1 LVSKKSPL
9 TRLVPFEHKIRGQAA
24 PEGAQ
29 TLQEVVA
36 AGFSSERKLPR
47 PLDADFHLVART
59 QSERFRDNGGN
70 TYGEAVAPFGDLHG
84 SAPWIYSI
92 GIVYPS
98 PNPVNVAARASR
110 LTPAWRRAPNR
121 PANGRQERRGNMNL
135 SAAAPVTAGAISA
148 RIDRLPATRT
158 MWTMIAL
165 LGFGMFFE
173 LYDLLFTA
181 YVAPSLVK
189 SGVLTAKTA
198 GLFGTTGVAS
208 FIAALFTGLF
218 IGTILCGFLADR
230 YGRRAIFTWSL
241 IWYSAANIMV
251 SVQTD
256 AFGLNL
262 WRLVSGIGLGVEMV
276 TIGAYL
282 SELAPKGFRGRA
294 FAVNQAIGFTCVPI
308 ISFLAWLLVPTA
320 PFGVEGWRWVVLIGA
335 LAAPIVVFLRRGL
348 PESPRWL
355 AKHGRLA
362 EADRVL
368 SAIEAKVAA
377 EYGRPLPPPGPGEPV
392 APASRF
398 LDLWLPGIRGRV
410 ILMSIFNIFQTVG
423 FYGFSN
429 WVPSLLVK
437 QGITV
442 STSLGYT
449 TVIALAAPVGPLIG
463 FFLGDRFERKW
474 IIVAAAF
481 VILVAGL
488 VFGQASTA
496 ALIIAMG
503 VMLTLGNNIMSY
515 SFHAYQQELFPTG
528 IRARAAGFVY
538 SWSRLSVI
546 FSSFV
551 IAFVLDAF
559 GAPGVFVF
567 IAAAMAVVMATIG
580 IFGPRTTNLALEEI
594 AR

>member
-1 LVSKKSPL
+1 M
-9 TRLVPFEHKIRGQAA
+9 TEERGVP
-24 PEGAQ
+24 
-29 TLQEVVA
+29 
-36 AGFSSERKLPR
+36 
-47 PLDADFHLVART
+47 
-59 QSERFRDNGGN
+59 
-70 TYGEAVAPFGDLHG
+70 
-84 SAPWIYSI
+84 
-92 GIVYPS
+92 
-98 PNPVNVAARASR
+98 
-110 LTPAWRRAPNR
+110 
-121 PANGRQERRGNMNL
+121 
-135 SAAAPVTAGAISA
+135 TAGAISA

-158 MWTMIAL
+158 IWTMLAL

-208 FIAALFTGLF
+208 FIAALFAGLF
-218 IGTILCGFLADR
+218 VGTILCGFLADV

-241 IWYSAANIMV
+241 LWYSVANIMV
-251 SVQTD
+251 ALQSG

-262 WRLVSGIGLGVEMV
+262 WRFVSGVGLGLEMV
-276 TIGAYL
+276 TIGAYV
-282 SELAPKGFRGRA
+282 SELAPKGLRGRA
-294 FAVNQAIGFTCVPI
+294 FAVNQAIGFSCVPV
-308 ISFLAWLLVPTA
+308 ISFLAFVLVPAA
-320 PFGVEGWRWVVLIGA
+320 PLGIAGWRWVVLIGA
-335 LAAPIVVFLRRGL
+335 LAAPVVVVVRRGL

-368 SAIEAKVAA
+368 EAIEAKVEA
-377 EYGRPLPPPGPGEPV
+377 EYGKPLPSPGPDEPV

-398 LDLWLPGIRGRV
+398 IDLWVPGVRGRV
-410 ILMSIFNIFQTVG
+410 ILMSVFNIFQTIG

-463 FFLGDRFERKW
+463 FVLGDRFERKW
-474 IIVAAAF
+474 VIVCAAF

-488 VFGQASTA
+488 AFGQAGA
-496 ALIIAMG
+496 APLIIAMG
-503 VMLTLGNNIMSY
+503 VLLTLANNIMSY

-528 IRARAAGFVY
+528 VRARAAGFVY

-551 IAFVLDAF
+551 IAFILDAF
-559 GAPGVFVF
+559 GAPGVFIF
-567 IAAAMAVVMATIG
+567 IAAAMAIVMAVIG
-580 IFGPRTTNLALEEI
+580 IFGPRTTNLALETI
-594 AR
+594 AH

>member
-1 LVSKKSPL
+1 
-9 TRLVPFEHKIRGQAA
+9 
-24 PEGAQ
+24 
-29 TLQEVVA
+29 
-36 AGFSSERKLPR
+36 
-47 PLDADFHLVART
+47 
-59 QSERFRDNGGN
+59 
-70 TYGEAVAPFGDLHG
+70 
-84 SAPWIYSI
+84 
-92 GIVYPS
+92 
-98 PNPVNVAARASR
+98 
-110 LTPAWRRAPNR
+110 
-121 PANGRQERRGNMNL
+121 M
-135 SAAAPVTAGAISA
+135 SAAAISA

-158 MWTMIAL
+158 IWTYVVL

-189 SGVLTAKTA
+189 SGVLTAQTR
-198 GLFGTTGVAS
+198 GLFGATGVAS

-241 IWYSAANIMV
+241 LWYSAANIMV
-251 SVQTD
+251 ALQTD

-262 WRLVSGIGLGVEMV
+262 WRLVSGIGLGVEII

-282 SELAPKGFRGRA
+282 SELAPKGMRGRA
-294 FAVNQAIGFTCVPI
+294 FAVNQAIGFVCVPVA
-308 ISFLAWLLVPTA
+308 SFLAFTLVPAA
-320 PFGVEGWRWVVLIGA
+320 PFGIEGWRWVVLIGA
-335 LAAPIVVFLRRGL
+335 LAAPVVVFLRRGL

-355 AKHGRLA
+355 AKVGRLA

-368 SAIEAKVAA
+368 STIEARVEA
-377 EYGRPLPPPGPGEPV
+377 EYGKPLPPPGPEEQIS
-392 APASRF
+392 PASSF
-398 LDLWLPGIRGRV
+398 MDLWIPGVRGRV
-410 ILMSIFNIFQTVG
+410 ILMSVFNIFQTIG

-437 QGITV
+437 QGITI

-474 IIVAAAF
+474 IIVAAAGL
-481 VILVAGL
+481 ILVCGL
-488 VFGQASTA
+488 VFGQTREA

-503 VMLTLGNNIMSY
+503 VALTLGNNIMSY

-546 FSSFV
+546 FSSFI
-551 IAFVLDAF
+551 IAFILGTF
-559 GAPGVFVF
+559 GAFGVFVF
-567 IAAAMAVVMATIG
+567 IAAAMAIVMATIG
-580 IFGPRTTNLALEEI
+580 LFGPRTTNLALEKI

>member
-1 LVSKKSPL
+1 MNV
-9 TRLVPFEHKIRGQAA
+9 R
-24 PEGAQ
+24 
-29 TLQEVVA
+29 
-36 AGFSSERKLPR
+36 
-47 PLDADFHLVART
+47 
-59 QSERFRDNGGN
+59 
-70 TYGEAVAPFGDLHG
+70 EA
-84 SAPWIYSI
+84 S
-92 GIVYPS
+92 
-98 PNPVNVAARASR
+98 
-110 LTPAWRRAPNR
+110 T
-121 PANGRQERRGNMNL
+121 
-135 SAAAPVTAGAISA
+135 TAGAISA

-158 MWTMIAL
+158 IWTMLVL

-189 SGVLTAKTA
+189 SGVLTATTA

-208 FIAALFTGLF
+208 FIAALFAGLF
-218 IGTILCGFLADR
+218 VGTILCGFLADR

-241 IWYSAANIMV
+241 LWYSVANVMV
-251 SVQTD
+251 ALQSD

-262 WRLVSGIGLGVEMV
+262 WRFFSGVGLGLEMV
-276 TIGAYL
+276 TIGAYV
-282 SELAPKGFRGRA
+282 SELAPKGMRGRA
-294 FAVNQAIGFTCVPI
+294 FAVNQAIGFTCVPV
-308 ISFLAWLLVPTA
+308 ISFLAFVLVPSEPLGIA
-320 PFGVEGWRWVVLIGA
+320 GWRWVVLIGA
-335 LAAPIVVFLRRGL
+335 LAAPIVVVLRRGL

-355 AKHGRLA
+355 AKHGRLS
-362 EADRVL
+362 EADAVL
-368 SAIEAKVAA
+368 RSIEARVEG
-377 EYGRPLPPPGPGEPV
+377 EYGRPLPPPGRDEAV
-392 APASRF
+392 APASAF
-398 LDLWLPGIRGRV
+398 MDLWTPGVRGRV
-410 ILMSIFNIFQTVG
+410 ILMSVFNIFQTIG

-449 TVIALAAPVGPLIG
+449 TIIALAAPVGPLIG
-463 FFLGDRFERKW
+463 FVLGDRFERKW

-488 VFGQASTA
+488 VFGQARGA

-503 VMLTLGNNIMSY
+503 VTLTLANNIMSF
-515 SFHAYQQELFPTG
+515 SFHAYQQELFATG

-567 IAAAMAVVMATIG
+567 IAAAMAIVIAVIG
-580 IFGPRTTNLALEEI
+580 IFGPRTTNLALETI
-594 AR
+594 AH

>member
-1 LVSKKSPL
+1 MNDS
-9 TRLVPFEHKIRGQAA
+9 GAA
-24 PEGAQ
+24 P
-29 TLQEVVA
+29 
-36 AGFSSERKLPR
+36 
-47 PLDADFHLVART
+47 
-59 QSERFRDNGGN
+59 
-70 TYGEAVAPFGDLHG
+70 
-84 SAPWIYSI
+84 
-92 GIVYPS
+92 
-98 PNPVNVAARASR
+98 
-110 LTPAWRRAPNR
+110 
-121 PANGRQERRGNMNL
+121 L
-135 SAAAPVTAGAISA
+135 SAGSISA

-158 MWTMIAL
+158 IWTYVVL

-173 LYDLLFTA
+173 LYDLLFSA

-241 IWYSAANIMV
+241 LWYSAANIMV
-251 SVQTD
+251 ALQTD

-262 WRLVSGIGLGVEMV
+262 WRLVSGVGLGVEIV

-282 SELAPKGFRGRA
+282 SELAPKGMRGRA
-294 FAVNQAIGFTCVPI
+294 FAVNQAIGFACVPI
-308 ISFLAWLLVPTA
+308 ISFLAFVLVPAA
-320 PFGVEGWRWVVLIGA
+320 PFGIEGWRWVVLIGA
-335 LAAPIVVFLRRGL
+335 LAAPVVVFLRRGL

-362 EADRVL
+362 EADSAL
-368 SAIEAKVAA
+368 KAIEARVEA
-377 EYGRPLPPPGPGEPV
+377 EYGRPLPSPGPVEPIS
-392 APASRF
+392 PASSF
-398 LDLWLPGIRGRV
+398 MDLWLPGIRGRV
-410 ILMSIFNIFQTVG
+410 ILMSVFNIFQTIG

-437 QGITV
+437 QGITI

-474 IIVAAAF
+474 IIVAAAGL
-481 VILVAGL
+481 ILVCGL
-488 VFGQASTA
+488 IFGQTREA

-503 VMLTLGNNIMSY
+503 VGLTLGANIMSY

-546 FSSFV
+546 FSSFI
-551 IAFVLDAF
+551 IAFILETF
-559 GAPGVFVF
+559 GAFGVFVF
-567 IAAAMAVVMATIG
+567 IAAAMAIVMATIG
-580 IFGPRTTNLALEEI
+580 AFGPRTTNLALEKI
-594 AR
+594 AH

>member
-1 LVSKKSPL
+1 MNDSGGA
-9 TRLVPFEHKIRGQAA
+9 RL
-24 PEGAQ
+24 
-29 TLQEVVA
+29 
-36 AGFSSERKLPR
+36 S
-47 PLDADFHLVART
+47 
-59 QSERFRDNGGN
+59 
-70 TYGEAVAPFGDLHG
+70 
-84 SAPWIYSI
+84 
-92 GIVYPS
+92 
-98 PNPVNVAARASR
+98 
-110 LTPAWRRAPNR
+110 
-121 PANGRQERRGNMNL
+121 
-135 SAAAPVTAGAISA
+135 AGAISA

-158 MWTMIAL
+158 IWTYVVL

-189 SGVLTAKTA
+189 SGVLTAGTA

-230 YGRRAIFTWSL
+230 FGRRAIFTWSL
-241 IWYSAANIMV
+241 LWYSAANIMV
-251 SVQTD
+251 ALQTD

-262 WRLVSGIGLGVEMV
+262 WRLVSGIGLGVEIV

-282 SELAPKGFRGRA
+282 SELAPKGMRGRA
-294 FAVNQAIGFTCVPI
+294 FAVNQAIGFSCVPI
-308 ISFLAWLLVPTA
+308 ISFLAFVLVPAA
-320 PFGVEGWRWVVLIGA
+320 PFGIEGWRWVVLIGA
-335 LAAPIVVFLRRGL
+335 FAAPVIAFLRRGL

-355 AKHGRLA
+355 AKAGRLA
-362 EADRVL
+362 EADRAL
-368 SAIEAKVAA
+368 SAIEARVEA
-377 EYGRPLPPPGPGEPV
+377 EYGKPLPPPGPEEEIS
-392 APASRF
+392 PASSF
-398 LDLWLPGIRGRV
+398 LDLWVPGVRGRV
-410 ILMSIFNIFQTVG
+410 ILMSVFNIFQTIG

-437 QGITV
+437 QGITI

-474 IIVAAAF
+474 IIVAAAGL
-481 VILVAGL
+481 ILICGL
-488 VFGQASTA
+488 VFGQTREA

-503 VMLTLGNNIMSY
+503 VGLTLGNNIMSY

-546 FSSFV
+546 FSSFI
-551 IAFVLDAF
+551 IAFILERF

-567 IAAAMAVVMATIG
+567 IAAAMAIVMATIG
-580 IFGPRTTNLALEEI
+580 LFGPHTTNLALEKI
-594 AR
+594 AH

>member
-1 LVSKKSPL
+1 MNDS
-9 TRLVPFEHKIRGQAA
+9 G
-24 PEGAQ
+24 G
-29 TLQEVVA
+29 
-36 AGFSSERKLPR
+36 ER
-47 PLDADFHLVART
+47 
-59 QSERFRDNGGN
+59 
-70 TYGEAVAPFGDLHG
+70 
-84 SAPWIYSI
+84 
-92 GIVYPS
+92 
-98 PNPVNVAARASR
+98 
-110 LTPAWRRAPNR
+110 
-121 PANGRQERRGNMNL
+121 L
-135 SAAAPVTAGAISA
+135 SAGSISA

-158 MWTMIAL
+158 IWTMLVL

-189 SGVLTAKTA
+189 SGVLTARTA

-241 IWYSAANIMV
+241 LWYSVANIMV
-251 SVQTD
+251 SMQSD
-256 AFGLNL
+256 AFGLNF
-262 WRLVSGIGLGVEMV
+262 WRFVSGVGLGLEMV
-276 TIGAYL
+276 TIGAYV
-282 SELAPKGFRGRA
+282 SELAPKRLRGRA
-294 FAVNQAIGFTCVPI
+294 FAVNQAIGFACVPV
-308 ISFLAWLLVPTA
+308 ISFLAYILVPAA
-320 PFGVEGWRWVVLIGA
+320 PLGIEGWRWVVLIGA
-335 LAAPIVVFLRRGL
+335 LAAPVVVFLRRGL

-368 SAIEAKVAA
+368 KGVEAKVAA
-377 EYGRPLPPPGPGEPV
+377 EYGRPLPPPGPDEPI
-392 APASRF
+392 APASGF
-398 LDLWLPGIRGRV
+398 MDLWVPGVRGRV
-410 ILMSIFNIFQTVG
+410 ILMSVFNVFQTVG

-437 QGITV
+437 QGITI

-474 IIVAAAF
+474 IIVAAAGF
-481 VILVAGL
+481 ILVCGL
-488 VFGQASTA
+488 VFGQARAA

-503 VMLTLGNNIMSY
+503 VALTLGNNIMSF

-546 FSSFV
+546 FSSFI

-559 GAPGVFVF
+559 GAFGVFVF

-580 IFGPRTTNLALEEI
+580 FFGPRTTNLALEKI
-594 AR
+594 SH

>member
-1 LVSKKSPL
+1 MND
-9 TRLVPFEHKIRGQAA
+9 TA
-24 PEGAQ
+24 GA
-29 TLQEVVA
+29 
-36 AGFSSERKLPR
+36 R
-47 PLDADFHLVART
+47 
-59 QSERFRDNGGN
+59 
-70 TYGEAVAPFGDLHG
+70 
-84 SAPWIYSI
+84 
-92 GIVYPS
+92 
-98 PNPVNVAARASR
+98 
-110 LTPAWRRAPNR
+110 
-121 PANGRQERRGNMNL
+121 L
-135 SAAAPVTAGAISA
+135 SAAAISA

-158 MWTMIAL
+158 IWTYVVL

-189 SGVLTAKTA
+189 SGVLTAGTA

-230 YGRRAIFTWSL
+230 FGRRAIFTWSL
-241 IWYSAANIMV
+241 LWYSAANIMV
-251 SVQTD
+251 ALQTD
-256 AFGLNL
+256 AFGHNL
-262 WRLVSGIGLGVEMV
+262 WRLVSGIGLGVEIV

-282 SELAPKGFRGRA
+282 SELAPKGMRGRA
-294 FAVNQAIGFTCVPI
+294 FAVNQAIGFVCVPVA
-308 ISFLAWLLVPTA
+308 SFLAFTLVPAA
-320 PFGVEGWRWVVLIGA
+320 PFGIEGWRWVVLIGA
-335 LAAPIVVFLRRGL
+335 LAAPVVVFLRRGL

-355 AKHGRLA
+355 AKVGRLA
-362 EADRVL
+362 EADRAL
-368 SAIEAKVAA
+368 SAIEAKIEA
-377 EYGRPLPPPGPGEPV
+377 EYGKPLPPPGPEE
-392 APASRF
+392 AISPASSF
-398 LDLWLPGIRGRV
+398 LDLWIPGVRGRV
-410 ILMSIFNIFQTVG
+410 ILMSVFNIFQTIG

-437 QGITV
+437 QGITI

-474 IIVAAAF
+474 IIVAAAGL
-481 VILVAGL
+481 ILVCGL
-488 VFGQASTA
+488 VFGQTREA

-503 VMLTLGNNIMSY
+503 LALTLGNNIMSY

-546 FSSFV
+546 FSSFI
-551 IAFVLDAF
+551 IAFILERF
-559 GAPGVFVF
+559 GAFGVFVF
-567 IAAAMAVVMATIG
+567 IAAAMAIVMATIG
-580 IFGPRTTNLALEEI
+580 LFGPRTTNLALEKI